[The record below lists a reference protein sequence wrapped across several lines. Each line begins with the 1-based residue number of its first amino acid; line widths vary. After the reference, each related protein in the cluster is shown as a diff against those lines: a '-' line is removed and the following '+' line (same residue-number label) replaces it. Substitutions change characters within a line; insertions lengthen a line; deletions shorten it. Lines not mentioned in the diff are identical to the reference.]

1 MMMGIEMTSAGLH
14 VTMDAY
20 VADPSVFTRA
30 KLEELF
36 AKLVRALE
44 MKPLDKAMVYEVPC
58 DPKVLERVKKTGK
71 FEDEGGITSIQ
82 VISTSHL
89 SLHAWPLQNF
99 FSLDSFSCKDFNS
112 DLALSIIR
120 ETLGVVSEETYVLQ
134 RRKPD
139 PTKRQR
145 NVHRVE

>member
-1 MMMGIEMTSAGLH
+1 MGQKDSAGLH
-14 VTMDAY
+14 ITMDAY
-20 VADPSVFTRA
+20 VNNADVFTREQLESLFG
-30 KLEELF
+30 KLIT
-36 AKLVRALE
+36 ALE

-58 DPKVLERVKKTGK
+58 DPKVLERVKKTGQ

-99 FSLDSFSCKDFNS
+99 FSLDAFSCKDFNA

-120 ETLGVVSEETYVLQ
+120 ETLGVQAEETFIIK
-134 RRKPD
+134 RRKPN
-139 PTKRQR
+139 PASRGK
-145 NVHRVE
+145 NVRRVE

>member
-1 MMMGIEMTSAGLH
+1 MASAGLH
-14 VTMDAY
+14 ITMDAY
-20 VADPSVFTRA
+20 VSDASVFTRDRLEDLFG
-30 KLEELF
+30 KLIS
-36 AKLVRALE
+36 ALE

-58 DPKVLERVKKTGK
+58 DPKILERVKKTGQ

-82 VISTSHL
+82 VISTSHM

-99 FSLDSFSCKDFNS
+99 FSLDAFSCKDFNA

-120 ETLGVVSEETYVLQ
+120 ETLGVVTEETNVIK

-139 PTKRQR
+139 PASRKR
-145 NVHRVE
+145 NVVALGT